1 MILNPSAQRHNRPQ
15 GYAPTYGLTA
25 RQIRNCVGL
34 GLFLGTLF
42 CVVTCLVMP

>member
-1 MILNPSAQRHNRPQ
+1 MKTYPSAQRHNRPQ
-15 GYAPTYGLTA
+15 GYGLTA